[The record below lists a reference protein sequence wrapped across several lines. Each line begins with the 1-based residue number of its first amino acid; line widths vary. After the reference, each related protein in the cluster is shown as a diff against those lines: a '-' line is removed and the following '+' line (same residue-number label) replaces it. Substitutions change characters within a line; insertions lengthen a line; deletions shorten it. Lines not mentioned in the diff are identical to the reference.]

1 MKRMEIAPGA
11 SLSIV
16 PGNKFKRCKITI
28 HLMVPNAKETAT
40 EYSLLPNLLTRD
52 CEKIQDPMQLS
63 RYLFDL
69 YGAEFTSESYSLGTT
84 RVITLGVSGLKAE
97 HSMHGEDLEKQY
109 VDLLCELL
117 FHPKLE
123 NGTFCADE
131 VEIEKEK
138 QTDFL
143 RSEMNDKR
151 SYCLKQARRKLF
163 KDSPLGVE
171 SSGYAED
178 VSKITSASL
187 YASYQNL
194 LKTAQ
199 IEAVVV
205 GMEPEKFTT
214 ALGEQLAKIEREP
227 VVLEKN
233 KAAENFAQLET
244 FEEPMDTVQGKLCIM
259 YTSGRVANAQ
269 QMAVMRVANSI
280 LGGLATS
287 RLFTN
292 VREKQSLCY
301 YCASSFGGKAGVLTI
316 DSGVDHANCALAA
329 KAIVQEVETMQ
340 SELVTQ
346 EELKNAKDAL
356 TTAFVAGE
364 DSISALEN
372 WVFTERVNGTDLSL
386 EEFSA
391 LVNSVTPEQVRM
403 AMAGFTPAVQYA
415 IIGKGQE
422 NE

>member
-11 SLSIV
+11 SLNIV
-16 PGNKFKRCKITI
+16 PGNKFKRCKVTI
-28 HLMVPNAKETAT
+28 HLMVPNTRETAT
-40 EYSLLPNLLTRD
+40 EYSLLPNLLTRNCAQIPD
-52 CEKIQDPMQLS
+52 AMQLS

-69 YGAEFTSESYSLGTT
+69 YGAELTSESYSIGTT
-84 RVITLGVSGLKAE
+84 RVITLGISGLKAE
-97 HSMHGEDLEKQY
+97 HSMHGEDLEQQY
-109 VDLLCELL
+109 IDLLCQLL
-117 FHPKLE
+117 FAPKLE
-123 NGTFCADE
+123 NNIFCADE

-163 KDSPLGVE
+163 KDSPQGVE

-178 VSKITSASL
+178 VEKITAASL
-187 YASYQNL
+187 FASYQNL

-199 IEAVVV
+199 IEAVAV
-205 GMEPEKFTT
+205 GVEPEKVAQ
-214 ALGEQLAKIEREP
+214 ALNERVVAIEREP
-227 VVLEKN
+227 VVLEK
-233 KAAENFAQLET
+233 AEAVKNFAELET

-269 QMAVMRVANSI
+269 KMAVMRVANAI

-316 DSGVDHANCALAA
+316 DSGVDHANCTLAA
-329 KAIVQEVETMQ
+329 KAIMQEVENMQ
-340 SELVTQ
+340 HELVTP
-346 EELKNAKDAL
+346 EELKNAKDSL

-372 WVFTERVNGTDLSL
+372 WVFTERINGTDLTL

-391 LVNSVTPEQVRM
+391 LVNSVTAEQVCI
-403 AMAGFTPAVQYA
+403 AMAEFTPAVQYA
-415 IIGKGQE
+415 ITGKGQG